1 MTEAHEVGL
10 SVSWGNKR
18 YWDAWKGLDALADTL
33 GRNVDDLGHVVA
45 REMRTFINAEMGKLA
60 KRHSGTATTDTAL
73 AKRSGR
79 LVRELQRG
87 GIVHDGA
94 KIEDVYGK
102 ITLPGEY
109 RIHEYGGTIMPR
121 EGQYIFVPLPG
132 ALKADGTPKKLN
144 PRQWQNT
151 FIAESRRGNLLL
163 FRRVGRKLEPLYA
176 LKPQVK
182 IRPRL
187 RLVKQMKRNLPEFA
201 DRTLEALFDAITKDI
216 N

>member
-1 MTEAHEVGL
+1 MSAAHEIGL
-10 SVSWGNKR
+10 SVSFGNKR
-18 YWDAWKGLDALADTL
+18 YWDAWAGLDALADTL

-45 REMRTFINAEMGKLA
+45 REMRVFINAEMEKLA
-60 KRHSGTATTDTAL
+60 KRHSGTTTTNTAL
-73 AKRSGR
+73 ATRTGR

-87 GIVHDGA
+87 GVVHDA
-94 KIEDVYGK
+94 QKIEDVYGQ

-109 RIHEYGGTIMPR
+109 RIHEYGGTIRPS
-121 EGQYIFVPLPG
+121 EGSYLFVPLPA

-144 PRQWQNT
+144 PRQWRDT
-151 FIAESRRGNLLL
+151 FIAESRNGNLLL

-187 RLVKQMKRNLPEFA
+187 GLVNQMKKGFPEFA
-201 DRTLEALFDAITKDI
+201 DRMLEALFDNLTRDI